1 MGKHEALA
9 MSNEMSNGLGGDA
22 GTRGSAEP
30 SAARDCDSVGYTWTD
45 APTVGKRRAA
55 RGAVRGATA
64 NGVHASSARVF
75 FEVRN
80 PSGKPVCIY
89 NDL

>member
-9 MSNEMSNGLGGDA
+9 MSNEMSSNGLGGGA

-30 SAARDCDSVGYTWTD
+30 SAARDCDSVGYAWTD

-64 NGVHASSARVF
+64 NGVHASARAF
-75 FEVRN
+75 FESKN
-80 PSGKPVCIY
+80 LAEKPV
-89 NDL
+89 L

>member
-30 SAARDCDSVGYTWTD
+30 SAARDCDSVGYAWTD

-55 RGAVRGATA
+55 RGAVRGTTA
-64 NGVHASSARVF
+64 SGVHASARAF
-75 FEVRN
+75 FESKN
-80 PSGKPVCIY
+80 LAGKPV
-89 NDL
+89 L